1 MPWSVSRSRGSHG
14 GDGHGHGRR
23 RPRPLLSA
31 RLPRRARPVPRAV
44 CDHARQPGTCDPHAP
59 RPPNRDHDPGDDG
72 RRVPPGGY
80 GPGGDPVSGPL
91 GHHPERLP
99 RGGGPASCP
108 RPHRQR
114 GARRGGAPAPGA
126 LRGTGVPPAP
136 RPRGRGGGTPACR
149 TGPRPAGS
157 PRGQQCER
165 PLPGRSGLRTRL
177 RDGRRARGAPL
188 HPPHAPASPDA
199 TYAPGL
205 VPLLGFVFDTS
216 VSAVRMVTAGVLE
229 RHPKLTVILG
239 HLGGTLPYLF
249 QRLDNGY
256 RAYPELRRALPH
268 PPSHYL
274 RALFYDTVS
283 FSLPSLQCALS
294 QVGPERLLL
303 GTDYPHVIGD
313 MAGALRTIEAL
324 GLPETGAAAILG
336 GTARRVFRRPGGTP
350 G

>member
-1 MPWSVSRSRGSHG
+1 VEATGVTAMDMVVDVHAHYYPPGYLDELARSPEPYAITRDSQGRAILML
-14 GDGHGHGRR
+14 HGHRIVTMTREMTDVEFRLEAMARAGIQCQVLSVTIPNVYLGAADRR
-23 RPRPLLSA
+23 RALARIANEGLAEVVHRHPEHFAGLACLPLPDPADAAEEL
-31 RLPRRARPVPRAV
+31 RRAVQ
-44 CDHARQPGTCDPHAP
+44 D
-59 RPPNRDHDPGDDG
+59 
-72 RRVPPGGY
+72 
-80 GPGGDPVSGPL
+80 L
-91 GHHPERLP
+91 GL
-99 RGGGPASCP
+99 
-108 RPHRQR
+108 R
-114 GARRGGAPAPGA
+114 GALVGSNVNGRYLDDPAFEPVFA
-126 LRGTGVPPAP
+126 TAEEL
-136 RPRGRGGGTPACR
+136 
-149 TGPRPAGS
+149 
-157 PRGQQCER
+157 E
-165 PLPGRSGLRTRL
+165 
-177 RDGRRARGAPL
+177 APL
-188 HPPHAPASPDA
+188 FIHPMPPASPDA

-274 RALFYDTVS
+274 RALYYDTVS